1 MNTSSINNYYN
12 NNVASA
18 LSSALQ
24 TTGSAVNKSAV
35 GNNSTGALSG
45 SDSSQLSPF
54 AQLLSVLQQLQQS
67 NPTQYQQ
74 VTKQI
79 ATNLQNAA
87 QTATSNGNTAQ
98 ASQLTQLAKDFTNAS
113 TSGQLPNVQDLA
125 QTISG
130 GGHHHHSHAQSSTD
144 ADGGSSSTSGTVNPM
159 SIIMNTLSQAGVSAT
174 NS

>member
-12 NNVASA
+12 NNVASV

-24 TTGSAVNKSAV
+24 ANGSAVNNSAV
-35 GNNSTGALSG
+35 GNNTTSALSV

-54 AQLLSVLQQLQQS
+54 AQMLSVLQQLQQS
-67 NPTQYQQ
+67 NPAQYQQ
-74 VTKQI
+74 VTQQI
-79 ATNLQNAA
+79 ATKLQNAA

-113 TSGQLPNVQDLA
+113 TSGHLPNVQGLA
-125 QTISG
+125 QAIG
-130 GGHHHHSHAQSSTD
+130 GGHHHHSHAQAATD
-144 ADGGSSSTSGTVNPM
+144 ADGGSSSASNPLNPM
-159 SIIMNTLSQAGVSAT
+159 SIIMNTLSQAGVTAT